1 MKIGLRLKI
10 GFLAIAFLVLVSGYF
25 GFKTVDIIE
34 KQSSI
39 LFSAKS
45 LFANIIGMRAALH
58 ESLESKQPDE
68 LKRIQTKYKEYSEIA
83 DIWSAALLYG
93 TDSIK
98 FKSKDTSQIWQKS
111 GYRFLDIK
119 VPFDPKAS
127 ARVQKVSARFK
138 NIHANSLHAMAIYAA
153 ELSAKI
159 RLKEEY
165 KKEELNRSFI
175 AKQLDYTTNQRLL
188 VIQSRMAYLS
198 KEALFQ
204 YKDKKHIDRWL
215 KSIQNLKQNS
225 AVFNAFTTVL
235 RW

>member
-45 LFANIIGMRAALH
+45 LFANIIGMQAALH
-58 ESLESKQPDE
+58 ESLESKQLDE
-68 LKRIQTKYKEYSEIA
+68 LKRIQSKYKEYSEIA

-98 FKSKDTSQIWQKS
+98 FKSKDSSKIWQKS
-111 GYRFLDIK
+111 GYRYLDIN

-127 ARVQKVSARFK
+127 AKVQRVSARFK
-138 NIHANSLHAMAIYAA
+138 NMHANSLQAMAIYAV

-165 KKEELNRSFI
+165 KKEEQNRSFI
-175 AKQLDYTTNQRLL
+175 AKQLDYTTN
-188 VIQSRMAYLS
+188 
-198 KEALFQ
+198 
-204 YKDKKHIDRWL
+204 
-215 KSIQNLKQNS
+215 
-225 AVFNAFTTVL
+225 L
-235 RW
+235 R